1 MSKEIQCNIFF
12 FDLIIANSLNHA
24 SPIFTHV
31 KYMCKDKNKGLKTG
45 QIIGDY
51 KKSWCRITR
60 LP

>member
-45 QIIGDY
+45 HFIHDY
-51 KKSWCRITR
+51 KNHGVA
-60 LP
+60 